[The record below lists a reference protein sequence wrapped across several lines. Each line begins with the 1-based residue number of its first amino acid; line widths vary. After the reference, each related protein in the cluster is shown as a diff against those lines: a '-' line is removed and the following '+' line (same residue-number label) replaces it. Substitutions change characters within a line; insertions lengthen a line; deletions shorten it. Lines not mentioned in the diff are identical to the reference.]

1 MKKLLAL
8 ALVAVIATG
17 AMAQDD
23 PNMLGMFFSPIDF
36 NDDTTN
42 MPAAP
47 STPFNAYVVLL
58 NSTVETIGAY
68 EVGITI
74 EGSMDPFVLSLTG
87 PNGFTNFGDN
97 LNHLAGFTSPVV
109 AGDAVVLSTMMMMV
123 LTPDTYTVA
132 FGASEPSSI
141 EGDHPAIANGA
152 NPDELIACDTYSYP
166 LVATIN
172 GDGVVATE
180 AHSLSSVKAL
190 FN

>member
-17 AMAQDD
+17 ALAQDD
-23 PNMLGMFFSPIDF
+23 PNMMGMFFDAAAF
-36 NDDTTN
+36 NDDSTN

-68 EVGITI
+68 EVGITV
-74 EGSMDPFVLSLTG
+74 EGSLDPFVLSLTG
-87 PNGFTNFGDN
+87 PNGFTNFGAN
-97 LNHLAGFTSPVV
+97 LNHLAGYQTPVV
-109 AGDAVVLSTMMMMV
+109 AGDAVVLSTMLMMV
-123 LTPDTYTVA
+123 LTPETYTVA
-132 FGASEPSSI
+132 FGASDPSSVD
-141 EGDHPAIANGA
+141 GDHPAVANGD
-152 NPDELIACDTYSYP
+152 NPDELIACDTYSFP
-166 LVATIN
+166 FVATIN